1 MFTVKNEN
9 VLPEILF
16 AAHKFYEEVTNLFAS
31 VTSEHIADK
40 TAAYLSNGFLFA
52 KAGLGD
58 LCVGIKA
65 LGDKLGVLGGNS
77 FVMLKE
83 NSDALVSATGNF
95 FNSINAENFYDQAK
109 DYLSLLANALKE
121 VSNATT
127 HLYGD
132 AKCRLGDQF
141 ANMESAMVSFFRMA
155 KVKIVAALT
164 DLQIATAY
172 ALQYFAIP
180 NNLTD
185 TNLVNQDGTL
195 NKQSAGAL
203 VLTLVPDFDDAKN
216 LALKMFN

>member
-1 MFTVKNEN
+1 MFTINNNN

-16 AAHKFYEEVTNLFAS
+16 SAHKFFEKVSNLFAN
-31 VTSEHIADK
+31 VTPQQISNK
-40 TAAYLSNGFLFA
+40 TVTYLSNGFPFV

-95 FNSINAENFYDQAK
+95 FNSLNAENFHAQTK
-109 DYLSLLANALKE
+109 DYLTLLSNSLKE
-121 VSNATT
+121 ASTATT

-141 ANMESAMVSFFRMA
+141 ESMENAMVSFFRMA
-155 KVKIVAALT
+155 KVKIVAALA
-164 DLQIATAY
+164 DLQIAIAY
-172 ALQYFAIP
+172 TLQQFAMP
-180 NNLTD
+180 NNLTN
-185 TNLVNQDGTL
+185 TNLQNQDGSL